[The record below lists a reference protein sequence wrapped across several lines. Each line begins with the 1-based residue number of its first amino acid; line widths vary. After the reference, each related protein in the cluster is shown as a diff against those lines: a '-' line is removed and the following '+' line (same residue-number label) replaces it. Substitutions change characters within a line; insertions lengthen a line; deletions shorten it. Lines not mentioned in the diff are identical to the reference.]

1 MSKEITDIAKAR
13 AKKRLKKGWT
23 MEEIIQAAKRDA
35 KIYKELAQYEPDDLV
50 SGDMNKIL
58 RGEDDDD

>member
-1 MSKEITDIAKAR
+1 MSKKIADIAKAR
-13 AKKRLKKGWT
+13 AKRRLKKGWT

-35 KIYKELAQYEPDDLV
+35 EIYRKLAKYEPRDLV
-50 SGDMNKIL
+50 SGDMNRFM